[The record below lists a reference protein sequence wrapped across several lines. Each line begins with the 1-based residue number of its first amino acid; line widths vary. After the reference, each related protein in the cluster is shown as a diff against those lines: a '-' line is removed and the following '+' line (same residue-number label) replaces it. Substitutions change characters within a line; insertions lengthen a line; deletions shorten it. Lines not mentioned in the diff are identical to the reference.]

1 MTTLEQLVALR
12 ATMYT
17 TITNLEMG
25 LLAEK
30 KKADEFEF
38 FRNDKNFDKAAMDSQ
53 AARSLENVKS
63 IQKVLD
69 NEKIKLD
76 ELNKQI
82 QDVMG
87 IVTAHGSHS
96 CLIGAVPHTWQVIAR
111 HNSGQFSHRKC
122 TICGADEKVG
132 YC

>member
-1 MTTLEQLVALR
+1 MF
-12 ATMYT
+12 T

-69 NEKIKLD
+69 GEHQKLN

-82 QDVMG
+82 QSLTG
-87 IVTAHGSHS
+87 ILDAHGTHP
-96 CLIGAVPHTWQVIAR
+96 CLIGAIPHSWQILAR
-111 HNSGQFSHRKC
+111 HNSGKFSHRKC
-122 TICGADEKVG
+122 TVCGADEKVG
-132 YC
+132 YA

>member
-1 MTTLEQLVALR
+1 MSTLEQLVALR
-12 ATMYT
+12 ASMYT
-17 TITNLEMG
+17 TITNLQMG

-69 NEKIKLD
+69 EENIRLSELD
-76 ELNKQI
+76 KQI
-82 QDVMG
+82 QNLTGV
-87 IVTAHGSHS
+87 ITAHGTHP
-96 CLIGAVPHTWQVIAR
+96 CLIGAIPHTWQVLAR

-122 TICGADEKVG
+122 VICNADEKVG
-132 YC
+132 YA

>member
-1 MTTLEQLVALR
+1 MSTLEQLVALR

-17 TITNLEMG
+17 TITNLQMG

-53 AARSLENVKS
+53 ATRSLENVKS

-69 NEKIKLD
+69 DEHVKLF
-76 ELNKQI
+76 ELDKQI
-82 QDVMG
+82 QSLTG
-87 IVTAHGSHS
+87 ILGAHGTKP
-96 CLIGAVPHTWQVIAR
+96 CLIGAIPHTWQILAR

-122 TICGADEKVG
+122 TVCGADEKVG
-132 YC
+132 YA